1 MNVIPYYIALFLLSL
16 LLTGVVRHYALKVN
30 MLDVPNQRSSHSI
43 PTPRGGGAAIVCA
56 YFVAVTLLFAA
67 DRLDMHYVNIA
78 LLGLVVALIGL
89 WDDFGHIAARW
100 RFLAH
105 FLASMM
111 AVALMSG
118 FPVML
123 IGVWRMDLAG
133 WGYLIGAIF
142 LTWLLNLFNFMD
154 GTDGIAA
161 SEALF
166 VSASLAIFVHDI
178 DSQLFVLT
186 ISLAAASAGFL
197 FWNWPAARIFMGD
210 VGSGFLGLMIGLL
223 ILLAA
228 WRLPVLFW
236 AGLILMG
243 VFIVD
248 ASYTLLYRVATGQK
262 WYQAHCSH
270 CYQHAAKQYG
280 HLKVLMATWVINLCW
295 LLPWSVWAF
304 YHPLYAEIALLL
316 AYSPLFYLVFRFKA
330 GHEAVL

>member
-1 MNVIPYYIALFLLSL
+1 
-16 LLTGVVRHYALKVN
+16 
-30 MLDVPNQRSSHSI
+30 MLDIPNQRSSHSI

-56 YFVAVTLLFAA
+56 FFLAVMLLFTAEI
-67 DRLDMHYVNIA
+67 LDGRHVGIV
-78 LLGLVVALIGL
+78 LLGWVVALIGL

-105 FLASMM
+105 LIVSMT

-118 FPVML
+118 FPVFPIGML
-123 IGVWRMDLAG
+123 RIELAAE
-133 WGYLIGAIF
+133 GYLIGAVF

-161 SEALF
+161 SEAVF
-166 VSASLAIFVHDI
+166 VSAALAVFVHDI
-178 DSQLFVLT
+178 DSQLFALT
-186 ISLAAASAGFL
+186 MSLAAASAGFL

-223 ILLAA
+223 ILLAG
-228 WRLPVLFW
+228 WRMPVLLW
-236 AGLILMG
+236 VGLILMG

-248 ASYTLLYRVATGQK
+248 ASYTLSYRIATRQK

-280 HLKVLMATWVINLCW
+280 HLKVLIATWIINLCW
-295 LLPWSVWAF
+295 LLPWSAWAF
-304 YHPLYAEIALLL
+304 WHPTYAIIALLP
-316 AYSPLFYLVFRFKA
+316 AYMPLFYLVLRFKA
-330 GHEAVL
+330 GHEAVLQK